1 MNFGE
6 ALDSSLVKKYKTF
19 GGRACRAEWYYFQIF
34 SVLLAVIV
42 ASVTGIIA
50 GTSIDPN
57 AIRDLS
63 QEELTDYL
71 VDSGSF
77 NVVIYSTVAISALL
91 FLPSISVTV
100 RPTRF
105 KHYLFLGTALFH
117 KLHTGFLCNSQSR

>member
-19 GGRACRAEWYYFQIF
+19 AGRACRAEWYYFQIF

-50 GTSIDPN
+50 GTSIDPE

-77 NVVIYSTVAISALL
+77 NVVIYSTVAISALSL
-91 FLPSISVTV
+91 I
-100 RPTRF
+100 
-105 KHYLFLGTALFH
+105 HI
-117 KLHTGFLCNSQSR
+117 